1 MTRLFS
7 KRSASTRSRSA
18 RPLSLRRRSRLPW
31 QWLILAVVTC
41 LLAVSSALVWNSAA
55 SHFGSSAIGT
65 QLLNGEAAAA
75 QQAPPLSLGDAL
87 DRSIQNFQKRLTT
100 REQEVAIA
108 LGGPPPAFAGKLIR
122 DIYLPSN
129 EKAVALTFDDGPMP
143 VYTEQILDILKRE
156 NVKATFFVI
165 GRMFQSN
172 PKIGQR
178 VAQEGHLLANH
189 TWTHPYHRH
198 SPAAAASEIDRT
210 TNIVT
215 QYTGQV
221 PRFYRPPGGVLN
233 NGLDRYAQSK
243 GYTTTL
249 WGADTGDWRRPAP
262 SVIVSRVM
270 NNVHPGSIVL
280 MHDGGGKRD
289 NTVAALP
296 VMIAQLKA
304 QGYRFVTLSELLQLQ
319 VRSAQPQQAAANP
332 EPAPPIA
339 PQT

>member
-1 MTRLFS
+1 M
-7 KRSASTRSRSA
+7 
-18 RPLSLRRRSRLPW
+18 
-31 QWLILAVVTC
+31 LAVVTC
-41 LLAVSSALVWNSAA
+41 CLAVSSALVWNGAT
-55 SHFGSSAIGT
+55 SHAEGGINSH
-65 QLLNGEAAAA
+65 LLNSQAAAA
-75 QQAPPLSLGDAL
+75 QQTPPLSLGQVL
-87 DRSIQNFQKRLTT
+87 DRSIQNFQERLTT
-100 REQEVAIA
+100 REQELAIA
-108 LGGPPPAFAGKLIR
+108 LGGPPPAFAGKVIR
-122 DIYLPSN
+122 DISLPSS
-129 EKAVALTFDDGPMP
+129 EKVVALTFDDGPMP
-143 VYTEQILDILKRE
+143 VYTEQILDILKQE

-165 GRMFQSN
+165 GRMFQAN

-198 SPAAAASEIDRT
+198 SPTAAASEIDRT
-210 TNIVT
+210 ADIIT
-215 QYTGQV
+215 QYTSQV

-233 NGLDRYAQSK
+233 NGMDSYAQSK

-249 WGADTGDWRRPAP
+249 WGSDTGDWRRPAP
-262 SVIVSRVM
+262 ATIVSRVM
-270 NNVHPGSIVL
+270 NTVHPGSIVL

-319 VRSAQPQQAAANP
+319 VRSTQPQQAATNP
-332 EPAPPIA
+332 KPAPPIV

>member
-1 MTRLFS
+1 MPRLFS
-7 KRSASTRSRSA
+7 KRSAPSRSRSA
-18 RPLSLRRRSRLPW
+18 RALSFQRRSRFPW
-31 QWLILAVVTC
+31 KWLILAVVTG

-55 SHFGSSAIGT
+55 SNLESGTIGAN
-65 QLLNGEAAAA
+65 LLNGQAAVA
-75 QQAPPLSLGDAL
+75 QQAPPLSLGEAL
-87 DRSIQNFQKRLTT
+87 DRSIQNFQKQLTT
-100 REQEVAIA
+100 REQDVAIA
-108 LGGPPPAFAGKLIR
+108 LGGPPPAFAGRVIR
-122 DIYLPSN
+122 DISLPAS
-129 EKAVALTFDDGPMP
+129 EKVVALTFDDGPMP
-143 VYTEQILDILKRE
+143 VYTEQILDILKQE

-165 GRMFQSN
+165 GKMFQAN

-189 TWTHPYHRH
+189 TWSHPYHRH

-210 TNIVT
+210 ANIVT

-233 NGLDRYAQSK
+233 NGMDSYAQSK

-249 WGADTGDWRRPAP
+249 WGSDTGDWRRPAP
-262 SVIVSRVM
+262 ATIVSRVM
-270 NNVHPGSIVL
+270 NTVHPGSIVL

-304 QGYRFVTLSELLQLQ
+304 QGYRFVTMSELLQLK
-319 VRSAQPQQAAANP
+319 VRSTQPQQAAANP
-332 EPAPPIA
+332 QPAPPIA